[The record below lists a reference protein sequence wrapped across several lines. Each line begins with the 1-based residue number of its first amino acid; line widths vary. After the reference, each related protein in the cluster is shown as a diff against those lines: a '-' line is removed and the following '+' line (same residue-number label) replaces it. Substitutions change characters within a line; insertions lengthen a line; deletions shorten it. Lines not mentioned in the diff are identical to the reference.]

1 MKFTFPVSVE
11 ESELYITLTQNGKK
25 IIEYTEK
32 SSGVSRKDNTVTLK
46 MVPSETS
53 LFSAAN
59 TDAFALVQINL
70 IFGGERH
77 ATRPI
82 RIPIHANLKAE
93 AAV

>member
-11 ESELYITLTQNGKK
+11 ESELYITLTQNGETV
-25 IIEYTEK
+25 IEYTEE
-32 SSGVSRKDNTVTLK
+32 SSGVSVCKDTVTLK
-46 MVPSETS
+46 MTPSETS

-70 IFGGERH
+70 VADGERH

-82 RIPIHANLKAE
+82 KFPVRANLKAE
-93 AAV
+93 EAV